1 MQADV
6 ATQLYLV
13 DTSVWIFALRRN
25 SPEAI
30 RRRLGDLLDLD
41 AVATCGLIELELLGG
56 TRDEAEFNRLGM
68 RLSGLRR
75 LQIESGDWPAAARLA
90 FDLRRAGITV
100 PFTDALLA
108 TIARHNGTVLLH
120 ADRDFDLMASHVDLV
135 IESLVDL
142 VEE

>member
-1 MQADV
+1 V

-25 SPEAI
+25 APETI

-56 TRDEAEFNRLGM
+56 TRDEAEFNRLRA

-75 LQIESGDWPAAARLA
+75 LPIEPGDWTDAARLA
-90 FDLRRAGITV
+90 FDLRRLGITV

-108 TIARHNGTVLLH
+108 AIARRNGIVLLH
-120 ADRDFDLMASHVDLV
+120 ADRDFDLMAGHIDLV
-135 IESLVDL
+135 IESLVGV